1 MAHQKNS
8 GRQQPIEAYVDIL
21 ASDLTSGVD
30 VPVLDLPA
38 GAVITDGDIVV
49 KTVFGSDTADV
60 LDVGDSGSQNR
71 YKNDAN
77 VHALGIVALVPTGY
91 VHAVATALTV
101 RWVGT
106 STPAAGSGK
115 VRLRVRYYVE
125 NRSQFNQG

>member
-8 GRQQPIEAYVDIL
+8 ARQQPIEAFVDIL
-21 ASDLTSGVD
+21 AADLTSGVD

-38 GAVITDGDIVV
+38 GAVITDGDIVTSV
-49 KTVFGSDTADV
+49 VFGSDTADV

-77 VHALGIVALVPTGY
+77 VHALGLVALVPTGY
-91 VHAVATALTV
+91 KYTVATSLTV

-115 VRLRVRYYVE
+115 CRLRVRYYVDG
-125 NRSQFNQG
+125 RSQFNQG